1 MHAAHVAS
9 HVYAGARHAL
19 RIGWNVA
26 TLSETA
32 RLYPD
37 VALRGI
43 WNAIPDTMRSSGMVR
58 SFGQFI
64 HRRACARQVRF
75 PVDSTFHTF
84 FLRNAPHFEVL
95 RRRVLER
102 PPGSVLR
109 IAAIGCSSGAE
120 LYTAI
125 WAVRCARQDLQ
136 LSATGVD
143 IDAPALAKART
154 GVFSLDEHEFSRLPD
169 EELERLCTPA
179 PVALFDR
186 EGETLRIS
194 DRIATA
200 PSWVMYDARDAKL
213 RHAIGEQD
221 VVFANNILCHMYDRE
236 AEQCLRNIAGLVA
249 PGGYLFMYGVDLD
262 VKSRVAGSLGLVP
275 VRDMIEDV
283 YLADWNALARWPFSY
298 WGREPFDATR
308 PDWEMRYAAVYQRT
322 A

>member
-1 MHAAHVAS
+1 MLAVHVAS
-9 HVYAGARHAL
+9 HLYAGARHAL
-19 RIGWNVA
+19 RVGWNVA

-37 VALRGI
+37 VAFRGV

-58 SFGQFI
+58 SYGRFI

-95 RRRVLER
+95 KRCVLER
-102 PPGSVLR
+102 PRGSALR

-125 WAVRCARQDLQ
+125 WAVRSAREDLQ

-154 GVFSLDEHEFSRLPD
+154 GVFARHEHELSRLPD

-186 EGETLRIS
+186 KGEALRIS
-194 DRIATA
+194 DRIAAA
-200 PSWVMYDARDAKL
+200 PSWVLHDARDAKL

-236 AEQCLRNIAGLVA
+236 AEQCLRNIAGLMA

-262 VKSRVAGSLGLVP
+262 VKSRVASSLGLVP

-298 WGREPFDATR
+298 WGREPFDGTR

-322 A
+322 V